1 MYRSRSRYFT
11 YILQRLPLAHLVEL
25 NKYLFN
31 ERIEREGLEH
41 KCVSSGGHT
50 RALLPAD
57 RIAWSTHQPRLLPQW
72 TLQGSEIYIRG
83 QGGVLNPPTFPV
95 LAQRDGMW
103 GELNKDGEKGLIV
116 LF

>member
-11 YILQRLPLAHLVEL
+11 YILPLAHLVEL

-31 ERIEREGLEH
+31 ERIERERLGH

-57 RIAWSTHQPRLLPQW
+57 KIAWSTHQPRLFPQW
-72 TLQGSEIYIRG
+72 TLQGAEIIRG
-83 QGGVLNPPTFPV
+83 QGGVLNPLTFPV
-95 LAQRDGMW
+95 LAQRDGMS

-116 LF
+116 VL